1 MTEDNMVKWHHRL
14 DAHEFEQALGVVD
27 GLGSLAC
34 CSPWGCKELDM
45 IERLNST
52 ELNQSII
59 NFLKDGSP
67 ASVKSKGWLRLGNV
81 FIEIS

>member
-1 MTEDNMVKWHHRL
+1 MVGWHHQL
-14 DAHEFEQALGVVD
+14 DGLEFEKAPGVGD
-27 GLGSLAC
+27 GQGSLAC